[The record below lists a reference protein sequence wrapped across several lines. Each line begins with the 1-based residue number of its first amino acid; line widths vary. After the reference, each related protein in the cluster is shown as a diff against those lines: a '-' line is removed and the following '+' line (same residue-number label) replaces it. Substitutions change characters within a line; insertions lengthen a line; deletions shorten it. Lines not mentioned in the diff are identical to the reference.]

1 MPAAEA
7 PSPGR
12 RWLRRPSGR
21 APRIVCTAPELA
33 PAVVPSAE
41 EPLVSAP
48 CFTLPGRAA
57 WRLEDAAAVSAEEA
71 PRARHR
77 TCADVV
83 PAQVDTLV
91 VKRLAAGLQ
100 EGELLRL
107 LEERGSAASA
117 AVSAQLLRTPE
128 GCFLGTAF
136 VRYATPE
143 AAQAA
148 LEALGARPRL
158 GGRRAHV
165 EPQKSKVLLGGR
177 ELEMLLSQ
185 DELATVRRELECFL
199 HDPAAKEVGLPSD
212 FTPHQRKYAHSLA
225 EQHGLAHTSRQGP
238 CCETYVH
245 LARVGGG
252 GGHADRRGGRQ
263 RPKLLSEPSPL
274 GAGFATICL
283 ADAPGQS
290 ANALRGVALGGA
302 GFTRRSAADDFMDFP
317 PGLGGGLHMAPAA
330 AAAAG
335 SVCGMAAAALGDH
348 AAALLVAAAAAA
360 ATSAASGAS
369 AALPLSLVAT
379 GLGPAL
385 GLLPGL
391 PMPVLS
397 PVPLDAIAAAAAA
410 LGTVAPPAFPVPPV
424 AVPASVHAVRHPIG
438 GDSFV
443 AMTEGVSSTSD
454 TNCTAAHGRRDGSDP
469 PPL

>member
-1 MPAAEA
+1 
-7 PSPGR
+7 
-12 RWLRRPSGR
+12 
-21 APRIVCTAPELA
+21 
-33 PAVVPSAE
+33 VVPSAE

-57 WRLEDAAAVSAEEA
+57 WRLEEGAAVSAEEA
-71 PRARHR
+71 PTARHR

-107 LEERGSAASA
+107 LEERGPAASA

-185 DELATVRRELECFL
+185 DELAIVRRELECFL
-199 HDPAAKEVGLPSD
+199 HDPAAKEVGLPSY

-263 RPKLLSEPSPL
+263 RPKLFSEPSPL

-283 ADAPGQS
+283 ADAPEQR
-290 ANALRGVALGGA
+290 ANAHRGVALGGI

-335 SVCGMAAAALGDH
+335 SVCGMDAAALGEH

-360 ATSAASGAS
+360 ATSGAS
-369 AALPLSLVAT
+369 AAPLSVVAT

-385 GLLPGL
+385 GLPPGL
-391 PMPVLS
+391 PMPFL
-397 PVPLDAIAAAAAA
+397 PPLPLDAIAAAATA
-410 LGTVAPPAFPVPPV
+410 LGAVAPPAFLLPPL
-424 AVPASVHAVRHPIG
+424 AVPASVHV
-438 GDSFV
+438 
-443 AMTEGVSSTSD
+443 
-454 TNCTAAHGRRDGSDP
+454 
-469 PPL
+469 

>member
-1 MPAAEA
+1 MPAATA
-7 PSPGR
+7 PSPGC

-57 WRLEDAAAVSAEEA
+57 WRLEEGAAVSAEEA
-71 PRARHR
+71 PTARHR

-107 LEERGSAASA
+107 LEERGPAASA

-185 DELATVRRELECFL
+185 DELAIVRRELECFL
-199 HDPAAKEVGLPSD
+199 HDPAAKEVGLPSY

-263 RPKLLSEPSPL
+263 RPKLFSEPSPL

-283 ADAPGQS
+283 ADAPEQR
-290 ANALRGVALGGA
+290 ANAHRGVALGGI

-335 SVCGMAAAALGDH
+335 SVCGMDAAALGEH

-360 ATSAASGAS
+360 ATSGAS
-369 AALPLSLVAT
+369 AAPLSVVAT

-385 GLLPGL
+385 GLPPGL
-391 PMPVLS
+391 PMPFL
-397 PVPLDAIAAAAAA
+397 PPLPLDAIAAAATA
-410 LGTVAPPAFPVPPV
+410 LGAVAPPAFLLPPL
-424 AVPASVHAVRHPIG
+424 AVPASVHV
-438 GDSFV
+438 
-443 AMTEGVSSTSD
+443 
-454 TNCTAAHGRRDGSDP
+454 
-469 PPL
+469 

>member
-1 MPAAEA
+1 M
-7 PSPGR
+7 
-12 RWLRRPSGR
+12 
-21 APRIVCTAPELA
+21 
-33 PAVVPSAE
+33 VPIAE
-41 EPLVSAP
+41 EQLVSAP

-57 WRLEDAAAVSAEEA
+57 WRLEEGAAVSAEEA
-71 PRARHR
+71 PTARHR

-107 LEERGSAASA
+107 LEERGPAASA

-185 DELATVRRELECFL
+185 DELAIVRRELECFL
-199 HDPAAKEVGLPSD
+199 HDPAAKEVGLPSY

-263 RPKLLSEPSPL
+263 RPKLFSEPSPL

-283 ADAPGQS
+283 ADAPEQR
-290 ANALRGVALGGA
+290 ANAHRGVALGGI

-335 SVCGMAAAALGDH
+335 SVCGMDAAALGEH

-360 ATSAASGAS
+360 ATSGAS
-369 AALPLSLVAT
+369 AAPLSVVAT

-385 GLLPGL
+385 GLPPGL
-391 PMPVLS
+391 PMPFL
-397 PVPLDAIAAAAAA
+397 PPLPLDAIAAAATA
-410 LGTVAPPAFPVPPV
+410 LGAVAPPAFLLPPL
-424 AVPASVHAVRHPIG
+424 AVPASVHAVRRPIG
-438 GDSFV
+438 GGSFV

-469 PPL
+469 PSL